1 MQENLKIRPLI
12 IGAGGLV
19 GRTLVSRLEPRF
31 PHTVSATRAEIDICD
46 RWGMA
51 AEIARLRP
59 TVVLNCA
66 AMSNVDACEEDPE
79 AADRVNA
86 EGPAHLAEICRREG
100 IRLIHFSTDY
110 VFDGEKQGEYDEAD
124 APGPV
129 NHYGWSKLRGEQAVL
144 ETLVEAVVLRVSF
157 VFGSGRPTFLDKIA
171 DQLRQGDGAVRVFEG
186 WASRPTCTLE
196 IAQVVERILESDL
209 TGVWH
214 LANPPAGSRA
224 DFARELARVLGAD
237 PERVEGTDPAAVE
250 LPARRPSRTPLA
262 TSRLERALGWKPRDW
277 REWAAEYLGVAA
289 GEPGEEPR

>member
-186 WASRPTCTLE
+186 VGQSAHLHPGDRPGGGAHPRVGSDGGLAPGQSARRLSRRLRPRTGARAGRRPGTGGGNRSRRRGTAGAASVPYP
-196 IAQVVERILESDL
+196 A
-209 TGVWH
+209 GH
-214 LANPPAGSRA
+214 LAPRASPGLEAPGLAGMGRGIPGS
-224 DFARELARVLGAD
+224 G
-237 PERVEGTDPAAVE
+237 
-250 LPARRPSRTPLA
+250 
-262 TSRLERALGWKPRDW
+262 GW
-277 REWAAEYLGVAA
+277 
-289 GEPGEEPR
+289 